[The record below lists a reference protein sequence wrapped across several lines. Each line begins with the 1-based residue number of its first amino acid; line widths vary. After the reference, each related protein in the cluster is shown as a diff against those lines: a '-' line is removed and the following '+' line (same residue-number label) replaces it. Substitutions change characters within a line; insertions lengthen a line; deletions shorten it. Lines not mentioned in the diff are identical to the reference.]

1 MGQIHTVG
9 PNKALVVSG
18 KSHFLIKRIDWL
30 EITSGTG
37 CMGTVGA
44 VACPLFFHLLRQ
56 KEDRLLPFLNMPL
69 ISYYH
74 FHLRTVFENREKINI
89 SRSRNFVLFW

>member
-44 VACPLFFHLLRQ
+44 VACPLFFH
-56 KEDRLLPFLNMPL
+56 F
-69 ISYYH
+69 
-74 FHLRTVFENREKINI
+74 FC
-89 SRSRNFVLFW
+89 